1 MTADLDTGSAAA
13 RVAGLAVP
21 ITLAMG
27 LQTCFAVV
35 DLIFVGTL
43 GPVALAGLAVGL
55 QVAYGIYAVGQV
67 LGVPALADV
76 GHAFGAR
83 DRASTR
89 RAVGT
94 YLAAAAVG
102 GGATSA
108 LLLLG
113 AEPIAA
119 ALAPDAPSRAAAVSY
134 LGPLAPTALTQ
145 AVVLVASGALRA
157 AGDAKTPLLVLV
169 ISVGANIAL
178 DALFIFGWGP
188 VPSFGLPGAA
198 AATLV
203 AQGLGASMLLV
214 ALFRRPALRPARPR
228 FDARFRRGVLGTGVP
243 AAVQFALF
251 AALLLVLLV
260 ALQPAGPAWTGGVA
274 AGFRLLQQGI
284 VPFIAIGTAG
294 AAVAAQA
301 SGRGRDARVWE
312 ALRAA
317 LAGGLAG
324 GALLG
329 LALHLF
335 GGALARALLGDDASA
350 GPCGRFLEDAAWC
363 FPALAFAT
371 AATFVLQGLHRPWPP
386 LLAAGTRLLAFA
398 AAAGWLG
405 ASPGE
410 LVAAFVLTL
419 WLEAIQSGGWLTA
432 RGLAARPL
440 ARSGARPS

>member
-1 MTADLDTGSAAA
+1 VTSELNEGSAAA

-21 ITLAMG
+21 IALAMG

-55 QVAYGIYAVGQV
+55 QIAYGIYAAGQV

-76 GHAFGAR
+76 GHEWGAR
-83 DRASTR
+83 NRGGAR
-89 RAVGT
+89 RAAGT
-94 YLAAAAVG
+94 YLAAAGVG
-102 GGATSA
+102 GVLLTG
-108 LLLLG
+108 LLLAT

-119 ALAPDAPSRAAAVSY
+119 ALAPDGPSRAAAVSY
-134 LGPLAPTALTQ
+134 LLPLAPTALTQ
-145 AVVLVASGALRA
+145 AVLLVASAALRA

-169 ISVGANIAL
+169 VSVGTNTAL

-188 VPSFGLPGAA
+188 VPSFGLAGAA
-198 AATLV
+198 TATLA
-203 AQGLGASMLLV
+203 AQGLGASLLLA
-214 ALFRRPALRPARPR
+214 ALSRRPALRPARPR

-251 AALLLVLLV
+251 AALLLVLLL
-260 ALQPAGPAWTGGVA
+260 ALQPAGADWTGGVA

-301 SGRGRDARVWE
+301 AGRGRDARVWE

-317 LAGGLAG
+317 LAGALVGGLAIG
-324 GALLG
+324 LG
-329 LALHLF
+329 LHL
-335 GGALARALLGDDASA
+335 GGDALARALLGADAST
-350 GPCGRFLEDAAWC
+350 GPCARFLEGAAWC

-386 LLAAGTRLLAFA
+386 LLAAGTRLVAFA
-398 AAAGWLG
+398 GAAGGL
-405 ASPGE
+405 APDPGG
-410 LVAAFVLTL
+410 LIVAFVLTL
-419 WLEAIQSGGWLTA
+419 WLEAILSGGWLTA
-432 RGLAARPL
+432 RALAARPL
-440 ARSGARPS
+440 ARSGLS